1 MRVSEIVPPL
11 VMIALSAVIV
21 LGTWQLG
28 YWSNTTAGPAF
39 APIWVA
45 GVGVLLA
52 VLQLRAVRSAGDAA
66 VYDWP
71 DAAGMKRVAA
81 TFAGLVVFSAASPFL
96 GMVPSAALFVFLF
109 LYGLLARPLIPSL
122 VTTVATTGLIY
133 VVFVLWLST
142 GLPTGIVG
150 I

>member
-1 MRVSEIVPPL
+1 
-11 VMIALSAVIV
+11 
-21 LGTWQLG
+21 
-28 YWSNTTAGPAF
+28 
-39 APIWVA
+39 
-45 GVGVLLA
+45 
-52 VLQLRAVRSAGDAA
+52 
-66 VYDWP
+66 
-71 DAAGMKRVAA
+71 MKRVAA